1 MADEK
6 LPDYI
11 EEALGALVERA
22 SAPSFNDNLPVSEE
36 VQQQRYDSN
45 LAIAREDAL
54 LAIAKAISER
64 EAAALERAAKVC
76 EAVSFAEHSCATDA
90 EHKAQRI
97 RALIHK
103 EPANG

>member
-6 LPDYI
+6 LP
-11 EEALGALVERA
+11 EAV
-22 SAPSFNDNLPVSEE
+22 EE
-36 VQQQRYDSN
+36 VLEVLRGFTISGLESGDDLGYEAAVAHANGVISSARAAIHRY
-45 LAIAREDAL
+45 AR
-54 LAIAKAISER
+54 ER
-64 EAAALERAAKVC
+64 EAAALERAAQVC

-97 RALIHK
+97 RAMIHK